1 MNKLIIG
8 VLCLTSVYSHAAENE
23 DYSCKATVV
32 NYAIKNGS
40 MRVSTVAS
48 KELKRDGRHSSISL
62 SSFIF
67 SVTEPDGRNPSVIK
81 LSIYDRRSAN
91 LLLVS
96 DVVTSRPTA
105 EIETSVTADI
115 DKGLIRVSLECAT
128 INR

>member
-8 VLCLTSVYSHAAENE
+8 FLCLTSVYSYAAENE

-32 NYAIKNGS
+32 NYLMRNGS
-40 MRVSTVAS
+40 LKVSTVAS
-48 KELKRDGRHSSISL
+48 KELKSNGRHSSVSL
-62 SSFIF
+62 SSFLF

-105 EIETSVTADI
+105 EIDTSVVADV
-115 DKGLIRVSLECAT
+115 DKGLTRVSLECVQL
-128 INR
+128 